1 MFLLGPSER
10 AALAPEPADDLSV
23 ARVPGISVATTA
35 VVPQPATA
43 PPQDATPEQPAPQ
56 AAPPGPSLSELPI
69 QEVDPRS
76 VHAVP
81 EAAPA
86 PVPHVTI
93 QDRQGRPVGRLS
105 SAAPP
110 PPSYVPSVGPG
121 SHNEAS
127 SAPSSRPSAG
137 PAPDYIAPT
146 PPPATYRPSVGPALP
161 DVASSRPPTT
171 QQPSTPGAGAA
182 GPPVEHTASVPSASS
197 QFSGP
202 AHATGT
208 VSLAVDGHSVRLY
221 GVLPPA
227 STDRCTLGTGAP
239 QTCAEVTQVML
250 AAKLA
255 RTTSVTC
262 QLPAGASPADPAR
275 ICRDAAGVD
284 LAGFLVSEGL
294 AVADEHTKA
303 GYAGAESTARSSGKG
318 LWRFR

>member
-1 MFLLGPSER
+1 MLRSRAMGRVWVWCALGALAATGAVASGMFLLGPSER

-93 QDRQGRPVGRLS
+93 QDRQGRPVG
-105 SAAPP
+105 
-110 PPSYVPSVGPG
+110 
-121 SHNEAS
+121 
-127 SAPSSRPSAG
+127 RPSAG